1 VFVHKKL
8 LSLTAGALF
17 VDADV
22 FGCNVGAKNIC
33 MKVFFFLY
41 LFCVIVV
48 ACWEKSVKILARNMN
63 VI

>member
-33 MKVFFFLY
+33 MKVFFF
-41 LFCVIVV
+41 
-48 ACWEKSVKILARNMN
+48 
-63 VI
+63 